1 MNDTIK
7 ECGGSMGSHAYSN
20 YHRLAC
26 KGATGYVPSVLT
38 GKNGSAKDYLAEA
51 ECPEALTAVI
61 ASMDT
66 VKTGLKVG
74 LDYHQIAAMLHV
86 ETTKNTN

>member
-1 MNDTIK
+1 MRRVY
-7 ECGGSMGSHAYSN
+7 GSHAYSN

-66 VKTGLKVG
+66 VKIGLKVG